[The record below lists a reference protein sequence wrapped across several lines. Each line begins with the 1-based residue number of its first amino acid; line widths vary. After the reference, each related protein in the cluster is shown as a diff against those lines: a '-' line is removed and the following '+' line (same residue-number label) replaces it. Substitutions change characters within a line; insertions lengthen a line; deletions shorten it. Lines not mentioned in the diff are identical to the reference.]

1 MRHGFGHRSQVVPQ
15 PFNGWWQGDSGH
27 VAIIVSV
34 AFGRLEP
41 VAELEQLIKHKNFG
55 AER

>member
-1 MRHGFGHRSQVVPQ
+1 VVPQ